1 MRELIEQLFLRLR
14 DTTFEITSPRDQ
26 RYNCVAWAA
35 GDTRR
40 WWWPGE
46 VPFSFWPA
54 DMEREESVANFI
66 TAFATLGYEV
76 GATGAHDPDYEKVAI
91 FASSEGVPTH
101 MARQLPDGSWTS
113 KLGALEDI
121 AHVDVAGVP
130 ETDYG
135 RVVVFLQRRKS
146 SPA

>member
-1 MRELIEQLFLRLR
+1 MRELIEQLFPRLH
-14 DTTFEITSPRDQ
+14 DTTFEITSQRDR

-54 DMEREESVANFI
+54 DVEGEESVANFV

-76 GATGAHDPDYEKVAI
+76 VASGDHDPSYEKVAI
-91 FASSEGVPTH
+91 FASAEGLPTH
-101 MARQLPDGSWTS
+101 MARQLSDGSWTS

-121 AHVDVAGVP
+121 AHVDVMGVSG
-130 ETDYG
+130 TDYG
-135 RVVVFLQRRKS
+135 HVVAFLQRRQS
-146 SPA
+146 APT